1 MEVEPETANG
11 FMFNATVQS
20 PAIQARGK
28 TQTKRQKN
36 AMKKQRIILATLA
49 LAATTTAL
57 SAADATTT
65 WEKQC
70 KACHGSDGKGQTPQG
85 KKLGLKDFADAA
97 FQASFT
103 DAQAT
108 KAIKEG
114 VKDGDKTRMKA
125 ADDVT
130 DADIKDLVAKVRAFK
145 K

>member
-1 MEVEPETANG
+1 MKIRKI
-11 FMFNATVQS
+11 
-20 PAIQARGK
+20 AI
-28 TQTKRQKN
+28 
-36 AMKKQRIILATLA
+36 ATLA

-57 SAADATTT
+57 TAADATAT

-70 KACHGSDGKGQTPQG
+70 KACHGADGKGQTPMG
-85 KKLGLKDFADAA
+85 KKLSLKDFTDAA

-114 VKDGDKTRMKA
+114 VKDGDKTKMKA
-125 ADDVT
+125 AEDVT